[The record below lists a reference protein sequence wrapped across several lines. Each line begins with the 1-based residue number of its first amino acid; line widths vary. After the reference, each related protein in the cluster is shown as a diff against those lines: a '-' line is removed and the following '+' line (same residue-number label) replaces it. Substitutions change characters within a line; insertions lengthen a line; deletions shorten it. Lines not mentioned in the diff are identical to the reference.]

1 MQTLKTALVYFI
13 SETDLPISITESKSF
28 QALLELCNPNIAHIM
43 VRRTALTAHLSNIYF
58 YHQEHIRKI
67 LTTNQYPLSLTT
79 DTWTSPNVTAYMA
92 VTGHFIDANFNLI
105 SVLFGLSEIEGDHSG
120 ASLANRFLNIIQRYN
135 ISNQIVCIT
144 SDNASVN
151 NRMCHEIQAMCP
163 SFSAST
169 QSIGC
174 MAHTIH
180 LAARDGLNALSQGPT
195 SLPESEVDDL
205 RPMAISN
212 LVDPPDGQKI
222 NYNSIISRISRL
234 ASYLNHSPQRRERF
248 VTTVKLVYDENGPK
262 NATSLLS
269 NVCTRWNSTYDMLVR
284 ALSLKEA
291 YDQFCSSPQTQSY
304 RLNKIEWEKYP
315 TINHA
320 LPLYILL
327 IKRID
332 QACQQYDMAPIEP
345 AAKSMCEK
353 LTKYM
358 KILITKTPAI
368 VAAILDPRFKLKF
381 FHTHDSILAR
391 FGTSATKLG
400 NTFKEEAKRYFKE
413 SIQSNSLDLTNN
425 KAVGL
430 FDEMF
435 TSSYLEV
442 STLDTEL
449 ERFFAEPTEPKE
461 TDILLFWKTRSSVFP
476 TLVLMAYKYLSIP
489 ATSAPSERVFSCG
502 RKILTFQRASLSSMH
517 VEQLSCIKNWARIF
531 GHLYSQD

>member
-1 MQTLKTALVYFI
+1 MQTLKTVLVYFV
-13 SETDLPISITESKSF
+13 SETDLPISITKSKLF

-43 VRRTALTAHLSNIYF
+43 VQRTALTAHLSNIYF

-79 DTWTSPNVTAYMA
+79 DTWTIPNVTAYMA

-120 ASLANRFLNIIQRYN
+120 ASLAKRFLNIIQRYN
-135 ISNQIVCIT
+135 IRNQIVCIT
-144 SDNASVN
+144 SDNASAN
-151 NRMCHEIQAMCP
+151 NQMCHEIQAMCP

-195 SLPESEVDDL
+195 SLPESKVNEL

-212 LVDPPDGQKI
+212 LADPPNGQKI

-234 ASYLNHSPQRRERF
+234 DSYLNHSPQRRKKF

-269 NVCTRWNSTYDMLVR
+269 NVCTRWTSTYDMLVQ

-304 RLNKIEWEKYP
+304 CLNKIEWEKVTVMINFLQPLYEATKIICGSNYP

-327 IKRID
+327 IKHID
-332 QACQQYDMAPIEP
+332 QECQQYDMAPIEP
-345 AAKSMCEK
+345 EAKSMCEK

-368 VAAILDPRFKLKF
+368 VSAILDPRFKLKF
-381 FHTHDSILAR
+381 FHTHD
-391 FGTSATKLG
+391 
-400 NTFKEEAKRYFKE
+400 
-413 SIQSNSLDLTNN
+413 
-425 KAVGL
+425 
-430 FDEMF
+430 
-435 TSSYLEV
+435 
-442 STLDTEL
+442 
-449 ERFFAEPTEPKE
+449 
-461 TDILLFWKTRSSVFP
+461 
-476 TLVLMAYKYLSIP
+476 
-489 ATSAPSERVFSCG
+489 
-502 RKILTFQRASLSSMH
+502 
-517 VEQLSCIKNWARIF
+517 
-531 GHLYSQD
+531 